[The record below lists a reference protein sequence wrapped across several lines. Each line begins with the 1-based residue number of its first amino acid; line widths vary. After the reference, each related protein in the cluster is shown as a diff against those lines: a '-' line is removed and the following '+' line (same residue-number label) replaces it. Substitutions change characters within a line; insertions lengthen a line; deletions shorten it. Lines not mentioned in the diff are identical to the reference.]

1 MVLRPPTFEAGMRV
15 RPPGFS
21 SFLVVDDAI
30 ERDGAIRLYLLDEG
44 GHVVRTDIA
53 SGDEWSVEI
62 LEEDGGGSSPQVLA
76 GLWSEWMQQ
85 AIHTSKAT
93 ALSSTPLRPYLHQDE
108 AVYGAMLPQPMLR
121 FLLADEPGTG
131 KTIMAGLYLR
141 EMKRLGLVR
150 RALIVT
156 PAHLVS
162 KWQADFRHFFGGA
175 PERVTSA
182 VVSQGPLRPDRDTW
196 IVSLDLASVNPIVQ
210 EAIRPDLAGWDLVIF
225 DEAHR
230 LTPTAQGYYRVG
242 RLLSRGT
249 PRALLMTATPHRGK
263 EWLFRALLHLVD
275 PDVFPEVDRTEDLS
289 TYKPGALH
297 FLRRIK
303 EELVNRDGVT
313 PLFKGREAF
322 NVKVTLG
329 PVEAEFYREAL
340 DLVERY
346 FPANAVPLG
355 RMVYGKRAASSLHAL
370 ACTLE
375 RRRDRMGTALPSEVS
390 DSGEF
395 DDEAEVEER
404 RVLVEASRSSREEKR
419 EIAELLERMSL
430 ATDGRVVSTKWKPLV
445 EDCLGANG
453 IRPGAG
459 EQAVVFTEFADTATW
474 LVKQLRALG
483 FSAERYSGADP
494 HSKRD
499 ETRESFMRREF
510 EILVST
516 DAGNE
521 GIDLQ
526 SAHVLANFDCP
537 WSLVRLEQRMGRIHR
552 VGQDR
557 DVKLYNLIATDT
569 EEGEVLAA
577 LLDNLVAA
585 ANQLGGKLFDSLSLV
600 VELVGEELDVDLDP
614 TNLVPRVFHGE
625 KSEALAAAKA
635 MTSARLQAATLRAR
649 AVDDSMATRLD
660 IAAASE
666 RLNAEA
672 LERVNP
678 KIIEAFLTRILFPT
692 GDWLASASVLGG
704 GDGVYVLRGRGTSR
718 LPATFGPGDEATVAT
733 SGAALER
740 IIEAGGSTTNVIPLG
755 PAEPAFRDL
764 VEAVRLSAEPSL
776 LRGGA
781 LSDPTSITAY
791 DIFAFVIEFQEGD
804 SQRASEQRIL
814 VRCDASGAR
823 VIRWEKLAD
832 LTVAD
837 ARDGGIH
844 PAHAAD
850 ADELASRHAHELAA
864 DRMQELS
871 RWRETAERSL
881 DRLPTD
887 MTREIDDADHRRTE
901 RKRLS
906 EMTSSRLAELRRLTE
921 FTVRNVRRVGWARV
935 LASGIP
941 PEPTEKDSE
950 TIAMNTVAEHLRA
963 AGWRIADVHTEDRG
977 YDLHATRGGQQRCVE
992 VKGVWESASSEGVSL
1007 TGNEVLIA
1015 SQLATDYWLY
1025 VVDRCHAGGRIFGTY
1040 CDPANLFNGAMRALG
1055 TVHIN
1060 GSDLA
1065 DNRKEDRA

>member
-1 MVLRPPTFEAGMRV
+1 VTQLLPGMRV
-15 RPPGFS
+15 RPPGFT
-21 SFLVVDDAI
+21 SFLLIDDVVERGNEVRVYLVNDAG
-30 ERDGAIRLYLLDEG
+30 DT
-44 GHVVRTDIA
+44 VRYSIA
-53 SGDEWSVEI
+53 AGEVSNVEI
-62 LEEDGGGSSPQVLA
+62 LEEDGYGASSQVLA

-93 ALSSTPLRPYLHQDE
+93 ALSSTPLQPYLHQDE

-121 FLLADEPGTG
+121 FLIADEPGTG

-150 RALIVT
+150 RALIVA

-175 PERVTSA
+175 PERITSEI
-182 VVSQGPLRPDRDTW
+182 VSQGPLRPDRDTW

-210 EAIRPDLAGWDLVIF
+210 EEIRPDRAGWDLVIF

-242 RLLSRGT
+242 RMLSRGA

-275 PDVFPEVDRTEDLS
+275 PEVFPEVDRHEELS
-289 TYKPGALH
+289 TYKPSSLH

-322 NVKVTLG
+322 NIKVTLG
-329 PVEAEFYREAL
+329 PIEDEFYRKAL
-340 DLVERY
+340 DLVDRY
-346 FPANAVPLG
+346 FPPNAAPLG

-370 ACTLE
+370 TCTLE

-404 RVLVEASRSSREEKR
+404 RVLVEASRSAREEKR
-419 EIAELLERMSL
+419 EIAELLERMRL
-430 ATDGRVVSTKWKPLV
+430 ATDGRVVSTKWKPLID
-445 EDCLGANG
+445 DCLASNG
-453 IRPGAG
+453 IRPGTG
-459 EQAVVFTEFADTATW
+459 EQAVIFTEFADTATW
-474 LVKQLRALG
+474 LVKQLRDLG
-483 FSAERYSGADP
+483 FTAERYSGADA

-499 ETRESFMRREF
+499 EIRERFMRREF
-510 EILVST
+510 EIFVST

-569 EEGEVLAA
+569 EEGEVLAV

-600 VELVGEELDVDLDP
+600 VELVGEELDVNLDP
-614 TNLVPRVFHGE
+614 SKLVPRVFHGE

-635 MTSARLQAATLRAR
+635 MTSARLQAATQRAR
-649 AVDDSMATRLD
+649 AIDDSMATRLD
-660 IAAASE
+660 IAAASQ

-678 KIIEAFLTRILFPT
+678 KIVEAYLTRILLPT
-692 GDWLASASVLGG
+692 GEWLASPSVLGG
-704 GDGVYVLRGRGTSR
+704 GDGVYILRRRGAGR
-718 LPATFGPGDEATVAT
+718 LPAALGAGDEVTVAT

-740 IIEAGGSTTNVIPLG
+740 VVEAGGSTTNVIPLG
-755 PAEPAFRDL
+755 PAEPALREL
-764 VEAVRLSAEPSL
+764 VDAVRASAEPSL

-781 LSDPTSITAY
+781 LYDPTSITNY
-791 DIFAFVIEFQEGD
+791 DLFVFVVEFQEG
-804 SQRASEQRIL
+804 SGPRTSEQRIL
-814 VRCDASGAR
+814 VRCDTSGAR

-832 LTVAD
+832 LTAAD
-837 ARDGGIH
+837 QRAGGLH

-850 ADELASRHAHELAA
+850 ANELALRHSHELAA
-864 DRMQELS
+864 ERIQELS

-887 MTREIDDADHRRTE
+887 MTREIDDPDRRRTE

-906 EMTSSRLAELRRLTE
+906 NMAASRLAELRRLAE
-921 FTVRNVRRVGWARV
+921 FTVRNVRRAGWARV
-935 LASGIP
+935 LAGGVP
-941 PEPTEKDSE
+941 PEPTEQDSE
-950 TIAMNTVAEHLRA
+950 IIAMKTVAEHLRD

-977 YDLHATRGGQQRCVE
+977 YDLHATRGSQQRCVE
-992 VKGVWESASSEGVSL
+992 VKGVWENASSTGVSL

-1015 SQLATDYWLY
+1015 SQLASDYWLY
-1025 VVDRCHAGGRIFGTY
+1025 VVDQCHAGGRIYSTY
-1040 CDPANLFNGAMRALG
+1040 CDPANVFNDTMRALG

-1060 GSDLA
+1060 GSVLA
-1065 DNRKEDRA
+1065 EKRKEDQA